1 MVSVKQ
7 VILPPAALT
16 VVLLLSAFPS
26 RADARDG
33 CLTCHQGLGDKPSA
47 LFAHDI
53 HARRGVTCAGCHGGN
68 AETDD
73 MEQAMSTS
81 AGFQGKP
88 AGDAISRMCARCH
101 SDSVRMRTFGS
112 GIPTGQSAA
121 LGQSV
126 HGRLSLNGK
135 ERIVQ
140 CTTCHGAHGV
150 VAVSDPSSP
159 VHPLNVVATCTSCHN
174 NATYM
179 RRYNPALAVDQL
191 EKYRTSVHGARNAAG
206 DGRVAECA
214 SCHGSHGI
222 LPAKDVRSRVYPTN
236 LPGTCASCH
245 SDPEHMRGYGIP
257 TDQFAK
263 YSRSVHGTALLGK
276 KDLGAPACNGCH
288 GNHGA
293 TPPGVE
299 SISKVCGTCH
309 ALNADLFSSSPH
321 KPAFDAAGLPECET
335 CHGNHEILPATSA
348 LLGVGPD
355 AVCVRCHSAGDAGYR
370 AAGTMRGLVDSLES
384 GEKSARALVE
394 EAEQKGME
402 IAEAKFRLRDTR
414 QSGLEARTMV
424 HSFDGARFAAVI
436 GKGLATNSSVTEEAT
451 KTIQEF
457 YFRRIGL
464 GVATLIITI
473 LAVSLYVYV
482 RRIERR
488 QAGENVPPKAGDGKM
503 TGGTPIQ

>member
-1 MVSVKQ
+1 MDIVKLALLPASALAC
-7 VILPPAALT
+7 VLILAA
-16 VVLLLSAFPS
+16 SPS
-26 RADARDG
+26 RARGGDG

-68 AETDD
+68 PATDD
-73 MEQAMSTS
+73 MEKAMDKG
-81 AGFQGKP
+81 AGFLGKP
-88 AGDAISRMCARCH
+88 GGDQISVVCARCH
-101 SDSVRMRTFGS
+101 SDSVRMAAFGS
-112 GIPTGQSAA
+112 RLPTGQFDS
-121 LGQSV
+121 LRQSV
-126 HGRLSLNGK
+126 HGRLSLTGK

-140 CTTCHGAHGV
+140 CTTCHGAHGI

-159 VHPLNVVATCTSCHN
+159 VHPLNVVATCASCHN
-174 NATYM
+174 NAKLI
-179 RRYNPALAVDQL
+179 RAYNPALAVDQL
-191 EKYRTSVHGARNAAG
+191 EKYRTSVHGVRNAAG

-222 LPAKDVRSRVYPTN
+222 LPAKDVRSKVYPTN
-236 LPGTCASCH
+236 IPATCASCH
-245 SDPEHMRGYGIP
+245 SDPERMRGYRIP
-257 TDQFAK
+257 TDQYEK
-263 YSRSVHGTALLGK
+263 YSRGVHGTALLLK

-321 KPAFDAAGLPECET
+321 KGAFDAANLPECET

-348 LLGVGPD
+348 LLGTSPD
-355 AVCVRCHSAGDAGYR
+355 AVCSRCHSPGDAGY
-370 AAGTMRGLVDSLES
+370 AAAAAMRGRIDSLES

-402 IAEAKFRLRDTR
+402 IAEAKFRLRDAR
-414 QSGLEARTMV
+414 QADLEARTMV
-424 HSFDGARFAAVI
+424 HAFNDAKLAAVVA
-436 GKGLATNSSVTEEAT
+436 KGLATTASVSEEASMT
-451 KTIQEF
+451 VKEF

-464 GVATLIITI
+464 GVATLVITV
-473 LAVSLYVYV
+473 LAASLYVYI

-488 QAGENVPPKAGDGKM
+488 QARNGKNV
-503 TGGTPIQ
+503 

>member
-1 MVSVKQ
+1 MVFVKQ
-7 VILPPAALT
+7 VLAPAAA
-16 VVLLLSAFPS
+16 LLWILLASAPLS

-53 HARRGVTCAGCHGGN
+53 HAARGVTCAGCHGGN
-68 AETDD
+68 ASTDD
-73 MEQAMSTS
+73 MEQAMNNT
-81 AGFQGKP
+81 AGFLGKP
-88 AGDAISRMCARCH
+88 VGDGISLMCARCH
-101 SDSVRMRTFGS
+101 SDSIRMASFHSR
-112 GIPTGQSAA
+112 IPTGQFAA
-121 LGQSV
+121 LQQSV

-135 ERIVQ
+135 ERMVQ
-140 CTTCHGAHGV
+140 CTTCHGAHGIL
-150 VAVSDPSSP
+150 AVSNPSSP

-174 NATYM
+174 NAKYM
-179 RRYNPALAVDQL
+179 RQYNPGLAVDQL
-191 EKYRTSVHGARNAAG
+191 EKYRTSVHGVRNAAG

-222 LPAKDVRSRVYPTN
+222 LQAKDVRSRVYPTN
-236 LPGTCASCH
+236 IPGTCASCH
-245 SDPEHMRGYGIP
+245 SDTVHMRGYGIP

-263 YSRSVHGTALLGK
+263 YSMSVHGIALLEK

-321 KPAFDAAGLPECET
+321 KGAFDAANLPECET
-335 CHGNHEILPATSA
+335 CHGNHEILPATSG

-355 AVCVRCHSAGDAGYR
+355 ALCIRCHSAGDSGYST
-370 AAGTMRGLVDSLES
+370 AGTMRVLVDSLEL
-384 GEKSARALVE
+384 GEKSARSLVE

-414 QSGLEARTMV
+414 QAALEARTMV

-436 GKGLATNSSVTEEAT
+436 AKGLATNSSVAEEAT
-451 KTIQEF
+451 KTVQEF
-457 YFRRIGL
+457 YFRRFGL
-464 GVATLIITI
+464 GVATLIITV

-488 QAGENVPPKAGDGKM
+488 QAGEGKK
-503 TGGTPIQ
+503 TGGTPLA

>member
-1 MVSVKQ
+1 MVFVKQ
-7 VILPPAALT
+7 TLLPAAALAWILF
-16 VVLLLSAFPS
+16 VSAFPS
-26 RADARDG
+26 RADAHDG
-33 CLTCHQGLGDKPSA
+33 CLTCHQGLGDRPSA
-47 LFAHDI
+47 LFAHDV
-53 HARRGVTCAGCHGGN
+53 HASRGVTCAGCHGGN

-73 MEQAMSTS
+73 MEQAMNKG
-81 AGFQGKP
+81 AGFLGKP
-88 AGDAISRMCARCH
+88 HGDEISLMCARCH
-101 SDSVRMRTFGS
+101 SDSVRMAGFHSR
-112 GIPTGQSAA
+112 IPTGQYAA
-121 LGQSV
+121 LLESV

-140 CTTCHGAHGV
+140 CTTCHGAHGIH
-150 VAVSDPSSP
+150 AVSDPASP

-174 NATYM
+174 NAKYI
-179 RRYNPALAVDQL
+179 RQYNPALAVDQL
-191 EKYRTSVHGARNAAG
+191 EKYRTSVHGVRNAAG

-222 LPAKDVRSRVYPTN
+222 LTSKDVRSRVYPTN

-245 SDPEHMRGYGIP
+245 SDPAHMRGYGIP

-263 YSRSVHGTALLGK
+263 YARSVHGTALLGK

-321 KPAFDAAGLPECET
+321 KVAFDAANMPECET
-335 CHGNHEILPATSA
+335 CHGNHEILPATSG
-348 LLGVGPD
+348 LLGVGPE
-355 AVCVRCHSAGDAGYR
+355 ALCVRCHSPGDPGYR
-370 AAGTMRGLVDSLES
+370 TAALMRVLVDSLES
-384 GEKSARALVE
+384 GEKSAGALVE

-414 QSGLEARTMV
+414 QARLEARTMV
-424 HSFDGARFAAVI
+424 HSFDGARVAAVV
-436 GKGLATNSSVTEEAT
+436 GKGLATNASVAEEAT
-451 KTIQEF
+451 RTVREF

-464 GVATLIITI
+464 GVATLIITV
-473 LAVSLYVYV
+473 LAVSLYVFV

-488 QAGENVPPKAGDGKM
+488 QAGGGK
-503 TGGTPIQ
+503 